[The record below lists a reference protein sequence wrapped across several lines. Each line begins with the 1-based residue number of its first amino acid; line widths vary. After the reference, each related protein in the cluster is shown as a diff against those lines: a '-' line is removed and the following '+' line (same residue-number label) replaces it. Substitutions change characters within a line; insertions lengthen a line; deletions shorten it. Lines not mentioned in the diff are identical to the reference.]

1 MIRGH
6 LKARKYRV
14 VISYCHPKH
23 ANLSHYHLSVC
34 IVQLVLVQVH
44 WMIRL
49 IQVTVPDEIPAFQKP
64 SSILSVHAYTT
75 EHFTNLD

>member
-49 IQVTVPDEIPAFQKP
+49 IRGTVPAFQKP
-64 SSILSVHAYTT
+64 SSTLSVDAYIT
-75 EHFTNLD
+75 EHSTNLD